1 MELLSLEINALDY
14 VEENRKNELERALKS
29 ITGKKEI
36 PNINAQGGM
45 GGPFLNSQCW
55 GNIKDEGFE
64 EFEQINLSV
73 LCCQALPF
81 MYIVVISGKIN
92 KNILDAIT
100 KGDIKIG
107 DIKKKFETW
116 TQPIL
121 DKISGIISSDRKNMA
136 IFGKSSLTVA
146 SLKCDEKVMKV
157 QNGLYEKCLSRELKD
172 EELKQIRK
180 IIQKEET
187 VFRNLG
193 VYYGGII
200 SVTFLA
206 NNYISF
212 VGQRNTIVNAMEYS
226 HDDYVVV
233 EFGSEVKLSE
243 DGQKFPTSSSHQ
255 VSHQLSR
262 LAILQMLVF
271 WLRSKLILY
280 NNLKEK
286 MKELQTKAFESET
299 KKISKIHQELWQGE
313 NEFLKEFSDFSDAMN
328 FIPDYLK
335 FERNMQKDQI
345 NKEIALPSEYL
356 VSSETGRQVVWGVF
370 DIITEDIEGGSS
382 RVMNLY
388 TLLKEQYSIVSGNLH
403 DRINISAATN
413 NLNLQRQLVYYTVIL
428 IILTVVLL
436 LQGFGW
442 IKLLT

>member
-1 MELLSLEINALDY
+1 MELLSLEINALNY
-14 VEENRKNELERALKS
+14 VEENRKNELERVLKS
-29 ITGKKEI
+29 ITGKKDI
-36 PNINAQGGM
+36 PDINSQWGM
-45 GGPFLNSQCW
+45 VGPFFNSQYW
-55 GNIKDEGFE
+55 GNIKDESLE
-64 EFEQINLSV
+64 EFEQVNISV
-73 LCCQALPF
+73 LCCQTLPF
-81 MYIVVISGKIN
+81 MHIVVISGKIN
-92 KNILDAIT
+92 KNLLDVIT
-100 KGDIKIG
+100 KGEIKIE
-107 DIKKKFETW
+107 DIRKKFEAW

-121 DKISGIISSDRKNMA
+121 DKISGIISRDRKNMA
-136 IFGKSSLTVA
+136 GSGKSSLTVA
-146 SLKCDEKVMKV
+146 SLKCEEMEV
-157 QNGLYEKCLSRELKD
+157 QSELRRKMMESELKD
-172 EELKQIRK
+172 AELEQLRN

-187 VFRNLG
+187 VFRNVG
-193 VYYGGII
+193 VYCGGIT
-200 SVTFLA
+200 SVTSLA
-206 NNYISF
+206 DNYISF
-212 VGQRNTIVNAMEYS
+212 IGQRNIIVNAPEYS
-226 HDDYVVV
+226 HDDCAVV

-243 DGQKFPTSSSHQ
+243 DVQKFPTSSSYQ

-280 NNLKEK
+280 NNLNEK
-286 MKELQTKAFESET
+286 MKELQTKAFESEA
-299 KKISKIHQELWQGE
+299 KKMSKVHQELWQGE
-313 NEFLKEFSDFSDAMN
+313 NEFLKEYSDFSDAMN
-328 FIPDYLK
+328 FIQDYLK
-335 FERNMQKDQI
+335 FERMMQKDQF

-356 VSSETGRQVVWGVF
+356 VSSETGRPVVWGVF